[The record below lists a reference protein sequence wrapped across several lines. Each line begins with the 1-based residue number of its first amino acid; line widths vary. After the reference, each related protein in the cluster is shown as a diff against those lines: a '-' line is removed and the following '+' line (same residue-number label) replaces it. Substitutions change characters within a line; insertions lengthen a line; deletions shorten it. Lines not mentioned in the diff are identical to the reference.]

1 MARTNT
7 AVAPRPRIHTHEG
20 APAVHINHEQQLR
33 RLSLATLLLESEF
46 YVDGK
51 TIAQQIADTIPHVK
65 PERIASLAVEAR
77 EKQKLRHLPLLLV
90 RELARY
96 KTKNGKPLGSLV
108 GDTLERVVQR
118 PDELNEFLA
127 LYWRE
132 KRQPLSAQV
141 KKGLQ
146 RAFAKFDAY
155 QLRKWDRESTIK
167 LRDVMFLVH
176 PKPSGELAEVY
187 KELAS
192 RETKAVNTWE
202 TKLSAGEGKKT
213 DEQKQV
219 VWTEMLRE
227 KNLGALALLRNLRN
241 MIEANVDLD
250 LIREALEH
258 IKVERVL
265 PFRFIAAARYAPKLE
280 PELGRAMLKCL
291 TVQQKLQGWT
301 VLLIDVSGSM
311 EAAISGKSEITRM
324 DAACGVAMLA
334 REICEEVDVLTF
346 SDRVAEVPP
355 RHAFALRD
363 AIVSSQPHSGTQLG
377 EAMRYVNGLR
387 KCDRVIVL
395 TDEQSHTA
403 VPNPAASKA
412 YMVNVASYKN
422 GVGYGHGWEH
432 IDGWSEA
439 IIDYVRE
446 LESAQLAPSGE
457 AC

>member
-7 AVAPRPRIHTHEG
+7 PVAPRAPIHTHEG
-20 APAVHINHEQQLR
+20 APAAHINHEQQLR
-33 RLSLATLLLESEF
+33 RLSLATLLWEDQF

-51 TIAQQIADTIPHVK
+51 TIAQAIADTIPHVK

-77 EKQKLRHLPLLLV
+77 EKQKLRHLPLLLM

-96 KTKNGKPLGSLV
+96 KTDKPGQKRSTTALGSLV
-108 GDTLERVVQR
+108 GDTLARVIQR
-118 PDELNEFLA
+118 PDELAEFLA
-127 LYWRE
+127 IYWKD

-176 PKPSGELAEVY
+176 PKPSGEMAEVY

-213 DEQKQV
+213 DEQKQER
-219 VWTEMLRE
+219 WTEMLRE

-241 MIEANVDLD
+241 MMEADVDLD

-280 PELGRAMLKCL
+280 PELGQAMLKCL
-291 TVQQKLQGWT
+291 TVQEKLAGRT

-311 EAAISGKSEITRM
+311 GAVISSKSEITRM

-334 REICEEVDVLTF
+334 REICADVDVLTF
-346 SDRVAEVPP
+346 SDRVKEVPS

-363 AIVSSQPHSGTQLG
+363 AIVSSQPHGGTNLG
-377 EAMRYVNGLR
+377 QAMAYVNGLR
-387 KCDRVIVL
+387 QCDRVIVI
-395 TDEQSHTA
+395 TDEQSHEQ
-403 VPNPAASKA
+403 VPNPKASKA
-412 YMVNVASYKN
+412 YMVNVASYQN

-439 IIDYVRE
+439 CLDYIRE
-446 LESAQLAPSGE
+446 LENNA
-457 AC
+457 